1 MLLLIIISYTEPTK
15 MKSCVIGQRLSFS
28 YWTHIYNKQLRMPR
42 SSRVA
47 VFWFFVHV
55 LVFHTV
61 NVGGQREIARDTRV
75 ASISGATFVFW
86 DEILCKFQSFGG
98 LIDGRMRW
106 WCHCSAITPRIRWKM
121 IAAIYR
127 WMCHMRTTILSS
139 SLQFSAID
147 FQLLIVV
154 ISIWKSTWFT
164 RKEKNL
170 FALVVRLAIDLVV
183 KQQVFHGGELR
194 Q

>member
-1 MLLLIIISYTEPTK
+1 MLLLLIIISYTEPTK

-75 ASISGATFVFW
+75 ASISGATFAFW
-86 DEILCKFQSFGG
+86 DEILCKF
-98 LIDGRMRW
+98 
-106 WCHCSAITPRIRWKM
+106 
-121 IAAIYR
+121 
-127 WMCHMRTTILSS
+127 
-139 SLQFSAID
+139 
-147 FQLLIVV
+147 
-154 ISIWKSTWFT
+154 
-164 RKEKNL
+164 NL
-170 FALVVRLAIDLVV
+170 LVV
-183 KQQVFHGGELR
+183 
-194 Q
+194 